1 MSVKAG
7 LIVEDGCRLYI
18 KKKKKKKKKKKD
30 HNDVLEKP
38 GKITKFVKT
47 ALETA
52 KNRITKTRKAK
63 EQTLAE
69 KHSEV
74 NGSELSKLLRRE
86 PLKTS
91 AE

>member
-7 LIVEDGCRLYI
+7 LIVEDGCRLY
-18 KKKKKKKKKKKD
+18 KKKSKKN

-69 KHSEV
+69 KH
-74 NGSELSKLLRRE
+74 
-86 PLKTS
+86 
-91 AE
+91 

>member
-1 MSVKAG
+1 MDAG
-7 LIVEDGCRLYI
+7 YTKKKKKKKTT
-18 KKKKKKKKKKKD
+18 KKKKKKKKKTD

-52 KNRITKTRKAK
+52 KNRITKTRKPK

-69 KHSEV
+69 KH
-74 NGSELSKLLRRE
+74 
-86 PLKTS
+86 
-91 AE
+91 

>member
-7 LIVEDGCRLYI
+7 LIVEDGCRLY
-18 KKKKKKKKKKKD
+18 KKTD
-30 HNDVLEKP
+30 HNNVLEKP

-52 KNRITKTRKAK
+52 KNRITKTRKPK

-69 KHSEV
+69 KH
-74 NGSELSKLLRRE
+74 
-86 PLKTS
+86 
-91 AE
+91 

>member
-7 LIVEDGCRLYI
+7 LIVEDGCRLY
-18 KKKKKKKKKKKD
+18 KKRKKERKKD

-52 KNRITKTRKAK
+52 KNRITKTRKPK

-69 KHSEV
+69 KH
-74 NGSELSKLLRRE
+74 
-86 PLKTS
+86 
-91 AE
+91 